1 MGRRSRQPD
10 LQLVCA
16 SHGPRALFS
25 RFPSR
30 QTSIGERERR
40 LPWISAAGFDA
51 FGCDVTE
58 LLVTFGMPEISRFLG
73 IVIAI
78 YWKEHGVPHFHA
90 KYGSHRASFG
100 IADLRL
106 LEGGL
111 PPRVTGLVLEW
122 AALHRDELMQDWE
135 LAMAKR
141 SLKPIAPL
149 E

>member
-1 MGRRSRQPD
+1 MSCAAFFVPRGQQESEVRGRRP
-10 LQLVCA
+10 L
-16 SHGPRALFS
+16 
-25 RFPSR
+25 
-30 QTSIGERERR
+30 
-40 LPWISAAGFDA
+40 ISAAVFDV
-51 FGCDVTE
+51 FGCDVTG
-58 LLVTFGMPEISRFLG
+58 LLVTFGMLEISRFLG

-122 AALHRDELMQDWE
+122 APRCIGM
-135 LAMAKR
+135 
-141 SLKPIAPL
+141 S
-149 E
+149 